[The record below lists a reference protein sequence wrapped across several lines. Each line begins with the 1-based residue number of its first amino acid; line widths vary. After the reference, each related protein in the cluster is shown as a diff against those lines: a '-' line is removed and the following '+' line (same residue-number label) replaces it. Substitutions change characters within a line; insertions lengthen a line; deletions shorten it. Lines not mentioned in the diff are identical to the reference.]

1 MCINAVWLTEG
12 LVSGSSRI
20 RRLGGDGGAAAR
32 DPLQDRR
39 HEDDGQVADGPQER
53 HRLGQEDFPDA
64 ERIHQL
70 QGRPLGGRKAEVSL
84 VPGPRVFF
92 SRLEF
97 ASSLIFSWPQVFTS
111 QTQRQK

>member
-53 HRLGQEDFPDA
+53 HRLGQEDVPDA

-70 QGRPLGGRKAEVSL
+70 QGRPLGGRKAEVSW
-84 VPGPRVFF
+84 VPGRGFF
-92 SRLEF
+92 YLHWNF
-97 ASSLIFSWPQVFTS
+97 LVA
-111 QTQRQK
+111 